1 MFGLL
6 TMGCELLLV
15 AVVVVVVVVVVARVK
30 VFLHS
35 DALRERP
42 PNTQ

>member
-1 MFGLL
+1 MFGRLM
-6 TMGCELLLV
+6 MGCELLLV
-15 AVVVVVVVVVVARVK
+15 AVVVN

>member
-1 MFGLL
+1 MFGRLM
-6 TMGCELLLV
+6 MGCELLLV
-15 AVVVVVVVVVVARVK
+15 AVVVVVVARVN

>member
-1 MFGLL
+1 MFGRLM
-6 TMGCELLLV
+6 MGCELLLV
-15 AVVVVVVVVVVARVK
+15 AVAVVVVVARVN

-42 PNTQ
+42 LNTQ